1 MAASSVFEKIPNT
14 TLRERIAN
22 RIRDAVLDGSLKP
35 GDRLV
40 ERSLAV
46 QFGASS
52 TAVREALIQLETEGF
67 VDKKPNFVTRVIR
80 LSLADV
86 EKIFAVRSVLEGYAV
101 EEAARLV
108 TPEQVR
114 GLEEAYLEIVDAARN
129 GDSRLFV
136 EKDSRWHARVWAA
149 SGNEHLAEALRR
161 LCLPLFAFSAIRLR
175 AASTLDLLADAHSH
189 LPLLGAIR
197 SGDPAGG
204 RSALRAALDVWLQE
218 LREWVFGDA
227 SSSSGVVGP

>member
-40 ERSLAV
+40 ERNLAV
-46 QFGASS
+46 QFGASP
-52 TAVREALIQLETEGF
+52 TAVREALIQLESEGF
-67 VDKKPNFVTRVIR
+67 VDKKPNFVTRVTR
-80 LSLADV
+80 LSLPDV
-86 EKIFAVRSVLEGYAV
+86 EKIFAVRAVLEGYAV
-101 EEAARLV
+101 EEAVRKA
-108 TPEQVR
+108 TPGQIQALEQ
-114 GLEEAYLEIVDAARN
+114 AYLEIVDAARS

-136 EKDSRWHARVWAA
+136 EKDSRWHEGVWAA
-149 SGNEHLAEALRR
+149 GGNERLTEALRR

-197 SGDPAGG
+197 SGDPVAA
-204 RSALRAALDVWLQE
+204 RDALRTALEVWLQE
-218 LREWVFGDA
+218 LREWVFGEGKTT
-227 SSSSGVVGP
+227 SGRVAP